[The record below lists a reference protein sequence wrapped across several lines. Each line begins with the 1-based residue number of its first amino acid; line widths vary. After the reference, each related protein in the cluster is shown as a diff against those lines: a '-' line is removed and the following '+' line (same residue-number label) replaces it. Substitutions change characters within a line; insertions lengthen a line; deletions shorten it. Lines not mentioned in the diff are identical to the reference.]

1 MQKRREGI
9 KESENIADVKCTW
22 PQRYFIWLFPPS
34 CSPAIAKDFAAGTVG
49 RMAGEVIDTGGESG
63 SASER
68 ASKLTHSR
76 IVCGNS
82 GGRPKT
88 DCCVEMLKALQPIL
102 GRNGTQDILVQWEN
116 GFMVCARR
124 PYNLRGEGS
133 PEKVE
138 SGYE

>member
-1 MQKRREGI
+1 MKMQKRREGI

-102 GRNGTQDILVQWEN
+102 GRKTFL
-116 GFMVCARR
+116 F
-124 PYNLRGEGS
+124 
-133 PEKVE
+133 
-138 SGYE
+138 SGRMA